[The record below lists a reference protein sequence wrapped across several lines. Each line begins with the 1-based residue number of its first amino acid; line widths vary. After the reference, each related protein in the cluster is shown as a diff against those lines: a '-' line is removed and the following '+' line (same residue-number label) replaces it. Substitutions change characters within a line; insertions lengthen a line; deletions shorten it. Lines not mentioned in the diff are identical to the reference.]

1 MANVKL
7 INIRLNLDNPL
18 HFKVWNYLQN
28 LEHKEF
34 KSYSDAATKAIADY
48 FDRYYSLKDDP
59 FLETRSKED
68 DFVNK
73 IVDAVERNLAN
84 TLPEFML
91 SCLVANATMK
101 MPMSEE
107 NQSPPSESTEIDWN
121 FLGDD

>member
-73 IVDAVERNLAN
+73 IVNAVERNLAKI
-84 TLPEFML
+84 LPEFTL
-91 SCLVANATMK
+91 SCLVANAMTK
-101 MPMSEE
+101 IPMSEE
-107 NQSPPSESTEIDWN
+107 NQSPPSENTEIDWD